1 MLIASKY
8 VYFYDRSFLGSFDNT
23 PYTVIH
29 VVVYFATVKCGVILV
44 GVFRIVTG

>member
-8 VYFYDRSFLGSFDNT
+8 VYFYDRSFDNT

-29 VVVYFATVKCGVILV
+29 VVVYFATMKCGVILV